1 MPGVPF
7 VFIGLPG
14 CTPDSSLTDDSGA
27 GPADVAERLAAP
39 GPWAVGYRVSAVTY
53 ADPAG
58 EGDRTLRLAAW
69 YPSEATSGT
78 TPTYAG
84 IWPSAAAWT
93 DAAVAPGSFP
103 VVVFSHGHQGY
114 AENSSFL
121 MEHFASH
128 GWVAVAPDHT
138 GNTLFDGPDRKT
150 AIYYRRPLDISA
162 VLDHLAAL
170 PAGDPLHGHLAAPT
184 VALGHSFGG
193 YTVLALAGAAYDLA
207 GIEAGCV
214 ADPSDPLCS
223 DLDDAALARFAAGFG
238 DDRLAAAIPMAP
250 GDYARFGADG
260 VAAVFTPTLL
270 MTASED
276 QPPGSEADA
285 LWAALGGDPH
295 LRVVLEGG
303 GHQSFTDY
311 ADQLE
316 DVPLDREE
324 GFRVVRVYALA
335 RALAAAGDAEVA
347 AILDGSAPVSD
358 SATLLR

>member
-1 MPGVPF
+1 MNGVLL
-7 VFIGLPG
+7 VFIGFPG
-14 CTPDSSLTDDSGA
+14 CTVHFSPTDDSGTGDSA
-27 GPADVAERLAAP
+27 VAERLAAP
-39 GPWAVGYRVSAVTY
+39 GPWAVGYRESAVTY

-58 EGDRTLRLAAW
+58 EGDRTLRLAVW
-69 YPSEATSGT
+69 YPSDATSGIT
-78 TPTYAG
+78 ATYAG
-84 IWPSAAAWT
+84 IWPSAVAWSE
-93 DAAVAPGSFP
+93 AAVATGAFP

-138 GNTLFDGPDRKT
+138 GNTLFDGPDRET
-150 AIYYRRPLDISA
+150 AIYYRRPLDVSA

-170 PAGDPLHGHLAAPT
+170 PADGPLRGHLSAPT

-207 GIEAGCV
+207 GIEAGCA

-223 DLDDAALARFAAGFG
+223 DLDEAALARFAAGFR

-260 VAAVFTPTLL
+260 VAAVSTPTLL

-285 LWAALGGDPH
+285 LWAALGGDSH
-295 LRVVLEGG
+295 LRVVIEGG

-324 GFRVVRVYALA
+324 GFRIVRVYALA
-335 RALAAAGDAEVA
+335 RALAAAGEADVA
-347 AILDGSAPVSD
+347 AILDGTEPVSEA
-358 SATLLR
+358 ATLFH